1 MKLIL
6 TSYCTS
12 FTGTIQKGHGYAVQ
26 RRKSGF
32 YGRRNTRG
40 DVPPDGHLRFI
51 IACAKLAGGLYVAD
65 IEIDSIELACALKE
79 AGHKYAS
86 WYVTTDPRHIF
97 HAADILN
104 LKTRFEL

>member
-6 TSYCTS
+6 SVYCTS
-12 FTGTIQKGHGYAVQ
+12 FTGALSKSYGYAV
-26 RRKSGF
+26 RKHNNGF
-32 YGRRNTRG
+32 YGYRNSRG

-104 LKTRFEL
+104 LKTRFKL